1 MKLSFLICSLAV
13 TLCLTHHIH
22 AQAKDKENR
31 GEVTGLIN
39 VAQIPNVKIK
49 NDGLTILYG
58 GAMVAKL
65 QEEGTFESY
74 MQLANAG
81 KKIQFRSCAYVGDQV
96 GFRIRASR
104 FGLHLKYL
112 LKQWDAN
119 RVIMAF
125 GGNESHAGASGL
137 EKFET
142 QLETYIQLI
151 KERHSKAEF
160 VLVSPTAAEK
170 VSHIQ
175 GVNITQR
182 NNDLKLYSVAMK
194 KLASQH
200 SIKFIDLFT
209 PTAELFMASDHTY
222 TVNTHNLSNK
232 GSATVGKILATA
244 FKDEETI
251 NSFSPDSDVFKSVQK
266 MVQRKAL
273 EVAQSYH
280 PANGI
285 SYYGLR
291 KRTYEYNTEIPH
303 HLKLANILD
312 ESIWQQAGKSNSTIS
327 FPELPIYILTKL
339 PNKKPK
345 NGLGIVQSSVEDLKD
360 FKVANGFSI
369 NCFASSEDHPELIN
383 PLQMQFDGRGRL
395 WVSCFSSYPHPVPGE
410 LSNDTILIFED
421 TNNDGKADKKT
432 IFADGL
438 DLPDGFAFYKDGII
452 TSTARKLYYLAD
464 SDGDSKADIKEEF
477 IRGFDNTD
485 THHSGY
491 LQRSPQGDLILSEA
505 LFHRGQF
512 ETPHGVV
519 HTKDT
524 CIMSLDMDT
533 RKLTIE
539 QQSEHPNPW
548 KVTHNQWGETIQF
561 YGGGQIVDSQIYNMA
576 TPMGSASPAALG
588 MPFRYGKGV
597 SASFVESPAF
607 PKTWQGG
614 LLTTHLLSTNEV
626 NFTPLRITDGAYKS
640 AGRRTTLVKST
651 NKVFRPTDIVFGHDG
666 ALYISDFYYP
676 IIGHAQHSIRHKD
689 RDHAN
694 GRIWRVTHNDTPPL
708 KIQNLEKKNTQELI
722 KELQNP
728 FLAIREAA
736 RIQLER
742 KPTAEVNSA
751 LASAVKA
758 HTKDDYYALELLWL
772 MERQKNFSDTSLIK
786 KLLTS
791 SKEKIRESATRSLRW
806 WADSLGSEADTIIT
820 TLATDE
826 SDRVKINL
834 ATSISHLQLRDPK
847 FIALG
852 AKITATPGT
861 PLAIKKDM
869 LTWKDRPALAAEFPI
884 LEISKDSFIKKSTW
898 TMKNKK
904 SGYFFFKHSKDSLLN
919 IGHTGNP
926 QMNLTINDTP
936 LLIASGSP
944 HAAES
949 QNIFS
954 AKKGINKVEYT
965 ITNGARN
972 DRPFKIYIADK
983 TGNKSPSLT
992 LPIQEQNKE
1001 WEAAYNKVAEADWRS
1016 FAVRTF
1022 KQNCANC
1029 HNVDQRA
1036 VGPALK
1042 GLFGKKQTIISQDGT
1057 KKEIIID
1064 DYYIRRAI
1072 IDPLAEY
1079 PEGFAPVMVKMPL
1092 NDKEVDILVRW
1103 IKELK

>member
-1 MKLSFLICSLAV
+1 MQPTLLTYFLIAG
-13 TLCLTHHIH
+13 LCLTPHIH
-22 AQAKDKENR
+22 AQEKGKKNKNR
-31 GEVTGLIN
+31 ARKSIT
-39 VAQIPNVKIK
+39 VAPIPSVKIK
-49 NDGLTILYG
+49 NEGLTILYG
-58 GAMVAKL
+58 GAMVEKL

-96 GFRIRASR
+96 GYRIRASR
-104 FGLHLKYL
+104 FGIHLKYIL
-112 LKQWDAN
+112 EQWDAN

-125 GGNESHAGASGL
+125 GANESHAGSEGL
-137 EKFET
+137 AKFESE
-142 QLETYIQLI
+142 LETYIQLI
-151 KERHSKAEF
+151 KERHNSSEF
-160 VLVSPTAAEK
+160 ILVSPCAAEK
-170 VSHIQ
+170 VSSMQ
-175 GVNITQR
+175 GVNIAQR
-182 NNDLKLYSVAMK
+182 NRDLKLYSDAIK
-194 KLASQH
+194 KLAAQYSVR
-200 SIKFIDLFT
+200 FIDLFT
-209 PTAELFMASDHTY
+209 PTSELFISSDHAY
-222 TVNTHNLSNK
+222 TTNTHNLSNK
-232 GSATVGKILATA
+232 GSAAVGKILAA
-244 FKDEETI
+244 ALKGEGKI
-251 NSFSPDSDVFKSVQK
+251 NSLSSDSEVFKSVQK

-273 EVAQSYH
+273 EVAQAYH

-312 ESIWQQAGKSNSTIS
+312 ESIWKQARNTSLAVS
-327 FPELPIYILTKL
+327 FPELPVYTLAQL

-345 NGLGIVQSSVEDLKD
+345 KGLGIVKSSAEDLKD
-360 FKVANGFSI
+360 FKIADGFSI

-383 PLQMQFDGRGRL
+383 PLQIQFDGRGRL
-395 WVSCFSSYPHPVPGE
+395 WVSCFSSYPHPVPGK

-421 TNNDGKADKKT
+421 TDNDGKADKKT
-432 IFADGL
+432 VFADGL

-452 TSTARKLYYLAD
+452 TSTARKLYYLVD
-464 SDGDSKADIKEEF
+464 SDGDSKADIKEEI

-533 RKLTIE
+533 RMLTVE

-548 KVTHNQWGETIQF
+548 KITHNQWGESIQF

-576 TPMGSASPAALG
+576 TPMGSAAPAALG
-588 MPFRYGKGV
+588 MPFRYDKGV

-607 PKTWQGG
+607 PKDWQGG
-614 LLTTHLLSTNEV
+614 LLTTHLLSTNEI
-626 NFTPLRITDGAYKS
+626 NYTPLLLKNGAYKA
-640 AGRRTTLVKST
+640 AGKRTTLVTSS
-651 NKVFRPTDIVFGHDG
+651 NKVFRPTDVVFGHDG

-689 RDHAN
+689 RDYAN
-694 GRIWRVTHNDTPPL
+694 GRIWRITHNETPSL
-708 KIQNLEKKNTQELI
+708 KIQNLEKKSTQELI

-742 KPTAEVNSA
+742 KPKAEVNNA

-758 HTKDDYYALELLWL
+758 HTKDDYYALELIWL

-786 KLLTS
+786 RLVTS
-791 SKEKIRESATRSLRW
+791 SEEKIREAAARSLRW
-806 WADSLGSEADTIIT
+806 WAESLDSEADNIIT
-820 TLATDE
+820 KLATDK

-834 ATSISHLQLRDPK
+834 ITSISHLQLRDTK
-847 FIALG
+847 FVDLG
-852 AKITATPGT
+852 AKITATPKT
-861 PLAIKKDM
+861 PLAIKTDM

-884 LEISKDSFIKKSTW
+884 LEISKDAFIAPSTW

-904 SGYFFFKHSKDSLLN
+904 SGYFFFNSSEDNLLN
-919 IGHTGNP
+919 IGHVGNP
-926 QMNLTINDTP
+926 QMNFTINDTP
-936 LLIASGSP
+936 LLIASGTP
-944 HAAES
+944 HATES

-965 ITNGARN
+965 ITKGARN
-972 DRPFKIYIADK
+972 DKPFKIYIADK
-983 TGNKSPSLT
+983 AGNKSPSMT
-992 LPIQEQNKE
+992 LPNKEQNKE
-1001 WEAAYNKVAEADWRS
+1001 WETLYNKAAEANWKD
-1016 FAVRTF
+1016 FAIATF

-1029 HNVDQRA
+1029 HNIDQNA
-1036 VGPALK
+1036 VGPALT
-1042 GLFGKKQTIISQDGT
+1042 GLLGKTQTVVNKDGT
-1057 KKEIIID
+1057 KKEVTID
-1064 DYYIRRAI
+1064 ESYIRRAI
-1072 IDPLAEY
+1072 LNPLAEY

-1092 NDKEVDILVRW
+1092 NEKEVDALVRW